1 MQQRLT
7 SILLMC
13 WLPLVLGLV
22 PSAAPLLGPN
32 LLRSA
37 VVPTVAPLMRPS
49 RIRLATHVIR
59 LCAADEENNA
69 EKEEMD
75 WREMRA
81 RLVAGEQGAT
91 GGEDFVYES
100 PLIEQGSVIL
110 GGTKQDFG
118 FALRQQYFHK
128 CGASS
133 AAGLHRAT
141 AGFASLFVC
150 LPPGPACLLACLPP
164 SLRAS
169 LPRVLRWRPSPHA
182 VFTLRRPPVGRHCL
196 SVVMLLLQHDESF
209 RIQSRSLKL
218 VIFKVLTQFRRPL
231 CFS

>member
-1 MQQRLT
+1 MFA
-7 SILLMC
+7 SVLLC
-13 WLPLVLGLV
+13 WLPLALGLV
-22 PSAAPLLGPN
+22 PTAAPLARPSP
-32 LLRSA
+32 LRLA

-49 RIRLATHVIR
+49 RSALHIVR
-59 LCAADEENNA
+59 LCAADEENA

-128 CGASS
+128 CGAS
-133 AAGLHRAT
+133 AAGLHPAT
-141 AGFASLFVC
+141 SGLD
-150 LPPGPACLLACLPP
+150 LG
-164 SLRAS
+164 
-169 LPRVLRWRPSPHA
+169 
-182 VFTLRRPPVGRHCL
+182 
-196 SVVMLLLQHDESF
+196 
-209 RIQSRSLKL
+209 
-218 VIFKVLTQFRRPL
+218 
-231 CFS
+231 